1 MGAMEDFIREKAKN
15 VKDEDVSWALRGAAC
30 IRDKVYGPLA
40 RFAKQVRLF
49 INMLRDYRSGE
60 YRDAPVWTIG
70 VIAFSLLYI
79 LTPFDCVPD
88 FIPLAGLVDD
98 ALVMAASIAMI
109 GQDIRDYEQ
118 WRDRKDAA
126 SAHREDDAETETD
139 DETVADGAAED
150 ATTADSEKEA

>member
-15 VKDEDVSWALRGAAC
+15 VKGEDVSWVLRSVAS
-30 IRDKVYGPLA
+30 IWDKVRGPLE
-40 RFAKQVRLF
+40 RFAEQIRLF
-49 INMLRDYRSGE
+49 IEMLRDYQSGE
-60 YRDAPVWTIG
+60 YRKAPVWTIG
-70 VIAFSLLYI
+70 VIACALLYV

-126 SAHREDDAETETD
+126 SAHCEDDAKAGTD
-139 DETVADGAAED
+139 DETVADGSEED
-150 ATTADSEKEA
+150 ATTADAEKEA